1 MNLDQINM
9 SDYHTQLPIDFKK
22 EVKKWKKGLDRKMIL
37 KKKLIKTYEHKKEEI
52 VKKRSKT

>member
-22 EVKKWKKGLDRKMIL
+22 EIKKWKKGLNRKMIL
-37 KKKLIKTYEHKKEEI
+37 KKKLIKTYENKK
-52 VKKRSKT
+52 